1 MAVNINKGRK
11 RVMAIGCSHGNR
23 ANPKALAAVLRF
35 REQFKP
41 HECIHL
47 GDAYDL
53 AALRMGAV
61 ANANDGD
68 AADDYLSDIDE
79 GRKFLNALR
88 PTVFTLGNHEE
99 RAKKYLHHHNA
110 IIKGFAEAVWQRMV
124 EPIRR
129 HCRVFIEH
137 HSVLP
142 NGWYQ
147 LGNYRW
153 GHGTLFSENFLRDS
167 AETWGNC
174 VVAHAHRAGI
184 AYGRRSDNP
193 VCLSPG
199 TLADLPAMEYASKR
213 RGTLAWSH
221 GIVFGEY
228 TDDSCQLY
236 LHQWPQHEKQWT
248 LPSF

>member
-1 MAVNINKGRK
+1 MNISRSRR
-11 RVMAIGCSHGNR
+11 RVMAVGCSHGNR
-23 ANPKALAAVLRF
+23 ANAKALEAVLRF
-35 REQFKP
+35 REAYKP
-41 HECIHL
+41 KEVIHL

-53 AALRMGAV
+53 ASLRAGALG
-61 ANANDGD
+61 NGNDGD

-99 RAKKYLHHHNA
+99 RAKRYLGHHNA
-110 IIKGFAEAVWQRMV
+110 VVRGFAEAVWQRMV
-124 EPIRR
+124 EPINR
-129 HCRVFIEH
+129 HCRVFVEQ

-142 NGWYQ
+142 EGWFQ
-147 LGNYRW
+147 LGGFAW

-174 VVAHAHRAGI
+174 VVAHAHRAGV

-193 VCLSPG
+193 VAFSPG
-199 TLADLPAMEYASKR
+199 TLADLPAMEYAHKR

-221 GIVFGEY
+221 GIVFGEV
-228 TDDSCQLY
+228 TDTTAHLY
-236 LHQWPQHEKQWT
+236 LHQWPQHETEWR

>member
-1 MAVNINKGRK
+1 MHVSRARR
-11 RVMAIGCSHGNR
+11 RVMAVGCSHGSR
-23 ANPKALAAVLRF
+23 ANPKALEAVLRF
-35 REQFKP
+35 RESFKP
-41 HECIHL
+41 HQVIHL

-53 AALRMGAV
+53 ASLRGGAL
-61 ANANDGD
+61 ANGNDGD

-79 GRKFLNALR
+79 GRRFLNNLR

-99 RAKKYLHHHNA
+99 RAKRYLHHHNA
-110 IIKGFAEAVWQRMV
+110 VIRGFAEAVWARMV
-124 EPIRR
+124 EPIER
-129 HCRVFIEH
+129 HAKVFIKH

-142 NGWYQ
+142 HGWFK
-147 LGNYRW
+147 LGGFSW

-184 AYGRRSDNP
+184 AYGRRADNP
-193 VCLSPG
+193 VAFSPG
-199 TLADLPAMEYASKR
+199 TLADLPAMEYAHKR

-228 TDDSCQLY
+228 TENSSHLY
-236 LHQWPQHEKQWT
+236 LHQWPQNEQTWA
-248 LPSF
+248 LPNF